1 MMLNWPTPLTVAQIL
16 WIHLI
21 CDGPLDIVLSFEP
34 KEEGIMDEKPRP
46 LKAPIL
52 TPLTSA
58 LIGVIS
64 ISSAIFALTLFEHY
78 FHVHNN
84 PVEGRSI
91 VFASFAINSIVY
103 IFAYRSLRLPVYRM
117 NKLSANKP
125 LIWAVVL
132 GFLTVGIAFLFPGL
146 RDLLGI
152 VPLSLQEWLLVVG
165 VALILL
171 IFVEMGKAIS
181 NRRHAND

>member
-1 MMLNWPTPLTVAQIL
+1 VAQIL

-34 KEEGIMDEKPRP
+34 KEAGIMDEKPRS

-52 TPLTSA
+52 TRLGAS

-64 ISSAIFALTLFEHY
+64 ITSSIFALALFGHFY
-78 FHVHNN
+78 HIHNN
-84 PVEGRSI
+84 PVEGQSI

-103 IFAYRSLRLPVYRM
+103 IFAYRSMRLPLYRM

-125 LIWAVVL
+125 LIWAVIA
-132 GFLTVGIAFLFPGL
+132 GFLTIAIAFLIPGL
-146 RDLLGI
+146 RGLLGI
-152 VPLSLQEWLLVVG
+152 VPLTLQEWLLVISVS
-165 VALILL
+165 LILL
-171 IFVEMGKAIS
+171 VSVETGKAIS
-181 NRRHAND
+181 NRAHPDD

>member
-1 MMLNWPTPLTVAQIL
+1 
-16 WIHLI
+16 
-21 CDGPLDIVLSFEP
+21 LDIVLSFEP

-52 TPLTSA
+52 TPLTSS

-64 ISSAIFALTLFEHY
+64 ITSAIFALALFEHY
-78 FHVHNN
+78 YHVHNN

-103 IFAYRSLRLPVYRM
+103 IFAYRSLHLPIYRM

-125 LIWAVVL
+125 LIWAVML
-132 GFLTVGIAFLFPGL
+132 GFLTISIAFLFPGL
-146 RDLLGI
+146 RELLGI
-152 VPLSLQEWLLVVG
+152 VPLSLQEWLLVIG

-171 IFVEMGKAIS
+171 VTVEIAKAIS
-181 NRRHAND
+181 NRRHPND